1 MISGP
6 WTLYDPV
13 FGRKAID
20 FGQMRS
26 QVLAAGDAILA
37 LDGLP
42 RAQIAGDYPA
52 LQAELDQ
59 GTKTAARL
67 RTSRSSRP
75 VPVSERGW
83 IGEPAPPKGAVA
95 GVLVIGLLA
104 ALLARSP
111 GPIARRAGSP
121 SGNRHSP
128 SPGPGGS
135 DYTHH
140 FRVSAGGSGSG
151 RLVRVRA
158 GRPRPRKAPLAIV
171 MHGYGEFAGYASM

>member
-6 WTLYDPV
+6 WSLYDPV

-59 GTKTAARL
+59 GTKTACPTETFPLFA
-67 RTSRSSRP
+67 
-75 VPVSERGW
+75 
-83 IGEPAPPKGAVA
+83 
-95 GVLVIGLLA
+95 
-104 ALLARSP
+104 
-111 GPIARRAGSP
+111 
-121 SGNRHSP
+121 
-128 SPGPGGS
+128 PGPG
-135 DYTHH
+135 
-140 FRVSAGGSGSG
+140 R
-151 RLVRVRA
+151 
-158 GRPRPRKAPLAIV
+158 
-171 MHGYGEFAGYASM
+171 